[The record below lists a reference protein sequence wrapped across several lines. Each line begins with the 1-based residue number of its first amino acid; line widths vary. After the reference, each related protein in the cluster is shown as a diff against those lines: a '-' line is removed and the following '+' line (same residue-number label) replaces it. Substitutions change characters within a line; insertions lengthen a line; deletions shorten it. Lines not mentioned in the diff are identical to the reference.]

1 MKVNYLRKSAGKVQ
15 ENKSLPKLFLIPC
28 TFERGTETHTPGA
41 SMAEGGKWTEL
52 ITQRH
57 NDPVVTPRSAEGV
70 ATRCVANNAAW
81 DSVGVSE
88 NTGGAR
94 GPLVGSL
101 CRIQPEL
108 DSAVFA
114 FVRGTKTVWRSR
126 AVLSSAP
133 EHKISPEY
141 LSQDGWKTRQV
152 KPLPR
157 HGVGNARQHRKLLYV
172 QGLIRVS
179 FHANS
184 LNPDSPEL
192 FVSRHTATSTAWSKS
207 PPGRN
212 NSHLG

>member
-1 MKVNYLRKSAGKVQ
+1 LKVNYLRKSAGKVQ

-101 CRIQPEL
+101 CR
-108 DSAVFA
+108 
-114 FVRGTKTVWRSR
+114 T
-126 AVLSSAP
+126 
-133 EHKISPEY
+133 
-141 LSQDGWKTRQV
+141 
-152 KPLPR
+152 
-157 HGVGNARQHRKLLYV
+157 
-172 QGLIRVS
+172 
-179 FHANS
+179 
-184 LNPDSPEL
+184 
-192 FVSRHTATSTAWSKS
+192 
-207 PPGRN
+207 
-212 NSHLG
+212 